1 MARTHSV
8 YTASPTRRDGSR
20 DGSHD
25 GSQYEMDLD
34 ALGLNS
40 TFDSTRFEGSLN
52 PPIDRIET
60 SEVEGPEDFTMNMTY
75 WMTAD
80 LPPSQVKSRKEA
92 KGMSP
97 QPRTDAYD
105 DSPESDSAGPAA
117 RAHATSDEPEYSTAG
132 SEHSMENEE
141 KVRSFLSALPDA
153 DIDSALASSPLRMAR
168 RSLLQV
174 PRSSPPKARSL
185 QPTVED
191 GDTPRKPTQETVI
204 HHPSPI
210 LRKSD
215 YDADKQRF
223 AELQARLE
231 QQELI
236 SKTRVTELET
246 LLSFTRS
253 ELESARN
260 DNYKH
265 KGRIASLEKSAGKQ
279 STDLETRLQA
289 LEEAKQVADEE
300 VESRG
305 QALKQV
311 QSELTKLKQSS
322 QRDREQSESARLQ
335 EEMAE
340 LERAEDYTALQ
351 EELNWVQTR
360 ADSLE
365 AQLEQATSEAKAA
378 REESEKRETERTA
391 AQDVD
396 STSHLESQLQSARF
410 ELECAQADIAAKN
423 QLFQTNLDLNSQLR
437 ALRSELETSRTNFK
451 PRKSST
457 GSLSATELAAKDR
470 EILHHIQNQE
480 QLEHQLNTSQGRI
493 EGLESTITTLRQ
505 QLAESHREAAKTR
518 TNVERLEQELEDAN
532 DRLQDM
538 RSEVDRRV
546 SDMEKKL
553 AKAKELR
560 VEAETKLE
568 ELRSQHDDVV
578 EGHTAMLEDVREK
591 AEAAVRKAGALLV
604 QERNEKKRVARELK
618 QAQTEV
624 EQLRVAGPAN
634 NKSEEDEDDDDKTRD
649 SNKNDP
655 TTASLQLK
663 IQQQAAALASAKTAL
678 TSLRAENRTLK
689 TSMPPPPPPPCTHDA
704 TIAHLTSQISSL
716 EDKLATQAADHA
728 ATNAALDAQLASM
741 LSRVVKERT
750 RAVVGRRDGQWES
763 KMAGVLAERET
774 MGKVLLRQWGREEVG
789 KEDKEDGTQGFR
801 YQFVKR

>member
-8 YTASPTRRDGSR
+8 YTASPTRR

-60 SEVEGPEDFTMNMTY
+60 SEIEGPEDFTMNMTY

-265 KGRIASLEKSAGKQ
+265 KGRIASLEKSAGRQ
-279 STDLETRLQA
+279 SSDLETRLQA

-305 QALKQV
+305 QALERVK
-311 QSELTKLKQSS
+311 SELTQLKQTS

-335 EEMAE
+335 EETAE

-351 EELNWVQTR
+351 EELTSVQAR

-365 AQLEQATSEAKAA
+365 AQLEQATIEAKTA
-378 REESEKRETERTA
+378 REESERRETERAA
-391 AQDVD
+391 AQHVD
-396 STSHLESQLQSARF
+396 SASHLESQLQSARF

-423 QLFQTNLDLNSQLR
+423 QLFQTNLDLNGQLR

-451 PRKSST
+451 PRKSSL
-457 GSLSATELAAKDR
+457 GSFSATELAAKDR
-470 EILHHIQNQE
+470 EILHHVQNQE
-480 QLEHQLNTSQGRI
+480 ELEHQLNTSQGRI

-518 TNVERLEQELEDAN
+518 TKVERLEQELEDAN
-532 DRLQDM
+532 DRLQDT

-546 SDMEKKL
+546 NDMEKKL
-553 AKAKELR
+553 TKAKELR

-578 EGHTAMLEDVREK
+578 EGHAAMLEDVREK

-604 QERNEKKRVARELK
+604 QERNEKKRLARELK

-634 NKSEEDEDDDDKTRD
+634 DKSEDDNDDDNETQD

-655 TTASLQLK
+655 TTASLHLK
-663 IQQQAAALASAKTAL
+663 IQQQAAALAAAKITL

-689 TSMPPPPPPPCTHDA
+689 TALPPAPPAPCTHDA
-704 TIAHLTSQISSL
+704 TIAHLTSHISSL

-741 LSRVVKERT
+741 LSRMVKERT

-763 KMAGVLAERET
+763 QMAGVLAERET

-789 KEDKEDGTQGFR
+789 AEEKDGTQGFR